1 MSYKGNWDTFLTDKC
16 LFREG
21 KRSGVSCRL
30 VRGQGLSRVALGAG
44 GVHPARV
51 GGGPGFDFSP
61 RTPCQPLTIE
71 TNPGKSAL
79 QGREPAGNKIA
90 HRRFFTFLTPS
101 RHVTPGR
108 LDALALRIP

>member
-1 MSYKGNWDTFLTDKC
+1 MSYKGNWGTFLTDKC
-16 LFREG
+16 PFREG

-30 VRGQGLSRVALGAG
+30 VRGQGLSQVALGAG

-71 TNPGKSAL
+71 TNPGKPAL
-79 QGREPAGNKIA
+79 QGQEPLGIKSPIA
-90 HRRFFTFLTPS
+90 DSVPSLFPPGMLPPVGWTP
-101 RHVTPGR
+101 
-108 LDALALRIP
+108 L